1 MTAGLDM
8 IVDELMRRWTRIG
21 GRFNVRPAQARVVP
35 EGLLADTALYAE
47 HNERLF
53 FVAATWLGTHTELVN
68 SRRLG
73 QRFRELTGK
82 ASAVAG
88 AICEIAKR
96 IEGAPEGRLNAAAG
110 HCIPLEEPALLFLV
124 AERFPALAAE
134 SRERTLP
141 EFGCWGL
148 LHHEISLKRGAV
160 RPARWLRVHCPELR
174 MRELLGGTLEA
185 DILHL
190 AMEAPRTAYE
200 LGQALDASYSATHQ
214 ASTHLARRGLLEQLP
229 HDGPGQPYAVP
240 KDVHAWLRFPPT
252 H

>member
-1 MTAGLDM
+1 MTPDKDPVLD
-8 IVDELMRRWTRIG
+8 DLMRRWTRIG
-21 GRFNVRPAQARVVP
+21 GRFNVYPSGTRVTP
-35 EGLLADTALYAE
+35 EELLADTARYAE
-47 HNERLF
+47 HGERLF

-73 QRFRELTGK
+73 QRFEELDGK

-96 IEGAPEGRLNAAAG
+96 IEGAPDGRLDAASR
-110 HCIPLEEPALLFLV
+110 HCVPLKQPDLLFLV

-134 SRERTLP
+134 ARERALP
-141 EFGCWGL
+141 EFRRWGL
-148 LHHEISLKRGAV
+148 LHHEISLKHGAV

-214 ASTHLARRGLLEQLP
+214 ASTQLARRGLLEP
-229 HDGPGQPYAVP
+229 VPYDGPGQPYAVP
-240 KDVHAWLRFPPT
+240 KDVHAWLQFPVA
-252 H
+252 